1 MDQDFSFRFLSRLK
15 HSPLVTGT
23 LILTATSFLTRIIG
37 FFYRIFLSQTFGE
50 EGMGIYQL
58 TAPVSALA
66 FSISVAGLQ
75 TAVSRYV
82 AGEPSNKDY
91 RFSLRIILAGGT
103 IASALSFLCTLFIYR
118 YSDLI
123 AVHLL
128 KEARCAPILRIV
140 ALSFP
145 FSAVH
150 SIAKGYFYGIKN
162 TKLPAATQLIEQ
174 IVRVGSVYF
183 LYLYLTAQ
191 GKEPQ
196 IAVAVVGVVLE
207 ELISFFISIAALY
220 LRFEK
225 AGLLSRSSFLPGTY
239 SAPIRRLKESYVSV
253 SAHLMRMAFPL
264 TLNRIVINLLMS
276 VEAVYIPTALRL
288 YGMNQS
294 EALGTYGVLTGMA
307 LPLIFFPSALISSV
321 CVLLLP
327 TVAEAQTRSDYAAI
341 NRTISRSIRYS
352 TFFGI
357 FCTACFL
364 LFGRVA
370 GQVLFHSPLAGNFI
384 LTLSFICPFLYITS
398 TLTSILNGLGK
409 TGATFFLSVTGLLIR
424 LLFVFFLVP
433 HFGIRGYLWGLLA
446 SELCLT
452 FLDITAV
459 RYFTQSACT
468 QKSSIL

>member
-1 MDQDFSFRFLSRLK
+1 MELSRLK
-15 HSPLVTGT
+15 HSPLIAGT

-58 TAPVSALA
+58 TSPVMALA

-82 AGEPSNKDY
+82 AGEPSSRNY
-91 RFSLRIILAGGT
+91 RFSLRIVLTGGT
-103 IASALSFLCTLFIYR
+103 IAGILSFLCTLFIYR
-118 YSDLI
+118 YSDSI

-140 ALSFP
+140 SLSFP
-145 FSAVH
+145 FSAIH

-174 IVRVGSVYF
+174 IVRVGSVY
-183 LYLYLTAQ
+183 LIYLYFTAQ

-196 IAVAVVGVVLE
+196 IAIAVVGVVLE
-207 ELISFFISIAALY
+207 EFVSFFISIAALY
-220 LRFEK
+220 LRFQK
-225 AGLLSRSSFLPGTY
+225 AGVLSRASALPG
-239 SAPIRRLKESYVSV
+239 SCAAPIRRLRESCAAV
-253 SAHLMRMAFPL
+253 SANLMRMAFPL
-264 TLNRIVINLLMS
+264 TLNRIVINLLLS
-276 VEAVYIPTALRL
+276 VEAVYIPAALRR

-294 EALGTYGVLTGMA
+294 EALSVYGVLTGMA

-327 TVAEAQTRSDYAAI
+327 TVAEAQTRSDDAAI
-341 NRTISRSIRYS
+341 KQTVSRSIRYS
-352 TFFGI
+352 TYFGV
-357 FCTACFL
+357 FCTLCFL
-364 LFGRVA
+364 LFGKTA
-370 GQVLFHSPLAGNFI
+370 GLLLFHSPLAGNFI

-398 TLTSILNGLGK
+398 TLSSILNGLGK
-409 TGATFFLSVTGLLIR
+409 TGVTFFLSVAGLLIR

-433 HFGIRGYLWGLLA
+433 RFGIVGYLWGLLA

-452 FLDITAV
+452 FFDIAAV
-459 RYFTQSACT
+459 RYFTQSCCT
-468 QKSSIL
+468 QKAGIL